1 MKTMKMKL
9 FAVMAL
15 VGVLSLAGTAAADHL
30 AKCHGTWKLVK
41 AERDGNALP
50 KEDIEHVTLTCKA
63 DGDALKIVVKEHDK
77 VVTEGTAKLAK
88 DGGKNEKHDQ
98 YDMTYTKGT
107 DKDGKDMKGK
117 TLHGLISVDGNTLKV
132 CWHGGKDHPKE
143 LHGAKGSGCTL
154 RTYERVKK

>member
-15 VGVLSLAGTAAADHL
+15 VGVLSLAGTAFADHL
-30 AKCHGTWKLVK
+30 TKSPGTWKLVK
-41 AERDGNALP
+41 AERDGKPLP
-50 KEDIEHVTLTCKA
+50 KEDIDNVILTSKA
-63 DGDALKIVVKEHDK
+63 EGDVLKLVVKKDDK
-77 VVTEGTAKLAK
+77 VVTEGTAKLHKAG
-88 DGGKNEKHDQ
+88 DKHDQ

-117 TLHGLISVDGNTLKV
+117 TLHGLIEVDGDTMKV

-143 LHGAKGSGCTL
+143 LHGGKGSDCTL